1 MWIVDMYF
9 IVIIS
14 GLFVEFIVFML
25 YLFVLATVQLLNN
38 L

>member
-1 MWIVDMYF
+1 MYF

-25 YLFVLATVQLLNN
+25 YLSVLATVQLLNN